1 MAWLFLL
8 AYTCSGL
15 AGLIYEVSWTRLLTL
30 YIGHTTA
37 AASAVVAAFLGGLA
51 AGAGVGGGIASRLTP
66 LRSLHTYIG
75 LELAVVVAAIVLPF
89 ELKALTP
96 LLRWAYA
103 DGAPGLLFPAIRVL
117 SCLAMVFAPA
127 AALGATF
134 PMAIRWFA
142 NDAVNPAKSSS
153 ALYVVNTIGAAI
165 GALLAGFILLPA
177 LGISGTTG
185 VGIAASVVAALS
197 VVVVARKGKPK
208 GLPPRLPAGG
218 GKPLGLPMR
227 NKKRRTGAKPS
238 GSLTPGIESERVDLQ
253 PPGWVAVAVL
263 GLSGFA
269 ALIHE
274 IAWTRILSLVLGPT
288 TYAFAATLAAVITG
302 VALGSAAGAAVVG
315 RTRRPAGWLALTL
328 AVAAITA
335 SWTYS
340 IAGTRVPLLVAQ
352 QVAAASTSFDQ
363 LLRDGTMLTAALILP
378 TAACLGAAFPLAL
391 AMVSDPTKPAAGRF
405 GLVYAV
411 NTVGAVSG
419 SLATGFLF
427 IPLLGLQPTL
437 RIVSGLLIAS
447 AAIVITWG
455 ALSRNARMAGALA
468 SAVAVAMTIVSPPW
482 DRDLLASGVY
492 MYAPYVPKDLDLATQ
507 LKAGHLL
514 YYREGA
520 AATVSVKR
528 LTGTTSLAVDGKTD
542 ASNRGDMLTQKLI
555 AHLPLLLHRDPKDV
569 GIIGLGSGATV
580 GAALSHPI
588 ARVDVIEISAEVVE
602 ASRYFAAE
610 NRRALDDPRTNLIV
624 GDGRSHLLLSKRKY
638 DVIVSEPS
646 NPWIAG
652 VAALFTREFFQAARD
667 RLAPGGIMC
676 QWANAYNISDPDL
689 RSIVATF
696 RSVFPEGTVWLV
708 GRDDVLLVAGLDSA
722 RGTGSVSLDAMLG
735 NIQRNW
741 LRPGVAE
748 DLATVSV
755 REPFSILSLFVG
767 GPAELQRYSK
777 DAALFSDDRMGL
789 EFSAPREIHRRSS
802 GENGEAL
809 TALLADDEGPAA
821 IREAKAAATSVQ
833 WRNRGGMM
841 AKADVLSIAYDDYLD
856 ALRLD
861 ATDGAALDGL
871 VRTAV
876 VSHRGADTLAW
887 VRSLTGPGPAT
898 AAVLT
903 ATSKLLA
910 SIDAAA
916 DALDAATQASAI
928 VPVSPEALEQL
939 ASVFADAGD
948 SAHLDGA
955 VERLRTAAPGR
966 AATHYY
972 AAVAQLLKGNPG
984 EAVWLAQ
991 RAIAADPQY
1000 APVYDLIGA
1009 AYTKLERTAEARA
1022 AFEKSLSFDHH
1033 DSAAYT
1039 NLGLI
1044 ALAAG
1049 NRTEA
1054 ANYFAEALWLTP
1066 ESKTAR
1072 EGLARSR

>member
-1 MAWLFLL
+1 VAWLFLL

-15 AGLIYEVSWTRLLTL
+15 AGLTYEVSWTRLLTL

-51 AGAGVGGGIASRLTP
+51 VGAGAGGRIASRLTP
-66 LRSLHTYIG
+66 LQSLHAYIG
-75 LELAVVVAAIVLPF
+75 LELAVALAAIVLPY

-103 DGAPGLLFPAIRVL
+103 DGTPGLLFPAVRVF
-117 SCLAMVFAPA
+117 SCLVMVFAPA

-142 NDAVNPAKSSS
+142 NDAENAARSSS
-153 ALYVVNTIGAAI
+153 ALYVVNTIGAAV
-165 GALLAGFILLPA
+165 GALLAGFVLLPA

-185 VGIAASVVAALS
+185 VGIAASVIAAFSVWLVSRATPPKTYVKRKKEAGSFSRAKVAVQAPAWVA
-197 VVVVARKGKPK
+197 VVVV
-208 GLPPRLPAGG
+208 
-218 GKPLGLPMR
+218 
-227 NKKRRTGAKPS
+227 
-238 GSLTPGIESERVDLQ
+238 
-253 PPGWVAVAVL
+253 
-263 GLSGFA
+263 GLSGCA

-302 VALGSAAGAAVVG
+302 VAVGSAAGATVVG
-315 RTRRPAGWLALTL
+315 RTRRPAAWLALTL
-328 AVAAITA
+328 AAAAITA
-335 SWTYS
+335 TWTYS

-391 AMVSDPTKPAAGRF
+391 AMVNDPSTPAAGRF
-405 GLVYAV
+405 GFVYAV

-419 SLATGFLF
+419 SLATGFLL

-447 AAIVITWG
+447 AAIVIAWG
-455 ALSRNARMAGALA
+455 ALSRHARIAGALA

-507 LKAGHLL
+507 LRAGHLL

-542 ASNRGDMLTQKLI
+542 ASNRGDMLTQRLI
-555 AHLPLLLHRDPKDV
+555 AHLPLLLHDDPKNV

-588 ARVDVIEISAEVVE
+588 ARVDVIEISPEVVE
-602 ASRYFAAE
+602 ASRYFAVE
-610 NRRALDDPRTNLIV
+610 NREALKDPRTNLIV
-624 GDGRSHLLLSKRKY
+624 GDGRSHLLFSKRQY

-652 VAALFTREFFQAARD
+652 VAALFTREFFEAARD

-696 RSVFPEGTVWLV
+696 RSVFPQGTVWLV
-708 GRDDVLLVAGLDSA
+708 GRDDVLLVAGVPA
-722 RGTGSVSLDAMLG
+722 IDAKLE
-735 NIQRNW
+735 NIQRHW
-741 LRPGVAE
+741 ARPGVAE

-755 REPFSILSLFVG
+755 RDPFSILSLFIG
-767 GPAELQRYSK
+767 GPAELERYAK
-777 DAALFSDDRMGL
+777 GAPLFTDDRMGL

-802 GENGEAL
+802 GENSEAL
-809 TALLADDEGPAA
+809 AALLADQAGPAA
-821 IREAKAAATSVQ
+821 IREAKVAVTAVQ

-861 ATDGAALDGL
+861 GTDDAALDGL
-871 VRTAV
+871 VRTAL
-876 VSHRGADTLAW
+876 VSHRGADALAW
-887 VRSLTGPGPAT
+887 VKSLTGPNPAT
-898 AAVLT
+898 PRVLT
-903 ATSKLLA
+903 AMSKLFVSIGA
-910 SIDAAA
+910 SA
-916 DALDAATQASAI
+916 DALEAAKQASAM

-948 SAHLDGA
+948 ATQLDDA
-955 VERLRTAAPGR
+955 VRRLHAVAPGR

-972 AAVAQLLKGNPG
+972 AAVAQLLEGNPDQ
-984 EAVWLAQ
+984 AVSLAQ
-991 RAIAADPQY
+991 QAIAADPEY

-1009 AYTKLERTAEARA
+1009 AFTKLERTPEARA
-1022 AFEKSLSFDHH
+1022 AFETSLGFDHH